1 MNEIEIILIALTD
14 LSLFGDF
21 IINYIIIWITNIHY
35 IKIAVTWTGPFTFAF
50 FFFLKKIPIIFLP
63 LSSTQCVVHCL
74 DVCFLQEQ
82 ALSVFP
88 SP

>member
-50 FFFLKKIPIIFLP
+50 FFKENSNYLFAIQQYSVCGP
-63 LSSTQCVVHCL
+63 LSGCM
-74 DVCFLQEQ
+74 FPQEQ